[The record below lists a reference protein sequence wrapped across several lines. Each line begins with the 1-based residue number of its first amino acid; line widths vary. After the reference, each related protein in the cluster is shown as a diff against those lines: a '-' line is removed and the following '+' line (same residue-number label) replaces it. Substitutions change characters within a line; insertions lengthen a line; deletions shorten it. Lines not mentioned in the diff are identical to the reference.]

1 MIEAE
6 ASAAAATAAPHPGG
20 FRGYIASRPIDGQ
33 RAPQHIQN
41 LVLRE
46 HARKHKLA
54 YLLSATEY
62 AMPGCH
68 MMLEQVLDELP
79 RLGGVIAYSMFM
91 LPRNPVRRRAVYDRV
106 LGLGR
111 QFHAAAEDLI
121 LAGPADVARWE
132 DIFLVHSAFS
142 RANPAEAEP
151 WR

>member
-1 MIEAE
+1 MSNEVCG
-6 ASAAAATAAPHPGG
+6 PRG
-20 FRGYIASRPIDGQ
+20 FRGYIASRPIDGH
-33 RAPQHIQN
+33 RAAQHIQN

-46 HARKHKLA
+46 HARKYGLT

-62 AMPGCH
+62 AMPHCY
-68 MMLEQVLDELP
+68 MMLEQVLEELP
-79 RLGGVIAYSMFM
+79 QVGGIIAYSMFM

-132 DIFLVHSAFS
+132 DIFLVHGAFD
-142 RANPAEAEP
+142 RPQAAEAAA